1 MLNKLVALST
11 EPPKNPVR
19 RVTIYYVLL
28 FLSVGLL
35 IGLWPPLLEYLRGN
49 SAALTAG
56 SFLEPATADTAS
68 GGEPYHMEIALI
80 VSMVG
85 TLLLMLPVSWGYMGA
100 RRVTGFD
107 QAVVQTV
114 VILPMAVAGIVVMV
128 KNSVAL
134 AFSLAGVVVSQFS
147 QRHGGRSLHLSR
159 HRCRTGCGHRRA
171 RRGSRHLG
179 CAQLCHPD
187 AVEV

>member
-56 SFLEPATADTAS
+56 SFLEPATA
-68 GGEPYHMEIALI
+68 
-80 VSMVG
+80 
-85 TLLLMLPVSWGYMGA
+85 
-100 RRVTGFD
+100 
-107 QAVVQTV
+107 
-114 VILPMAVAGIVVMV
+114 
-128 KNSVAL
+128 
-134 AFSLAGVVVSQFS
+134 
-147 QRHGGRSLHLSR
+147 
-159 HRCRTGCGHRRA
+159 
-171 RRGSRHLG
+171 
-179 CAQLCHPD
+179 
-187 AVEV
+187 